1 MPACIPAAIPAAMIV
16 FKIAYKH
23 PHAIRRS
30 SQKAI
35 AIGRLAADHFQ
46 DLTLCAPTATL
57 KHMDRWIVSPGQT
70 GYAINDARTSYPC
83 IIGKSGLI
91 DAAAKREGDL
101 ATPLGSWV
109 MRCVYF
115 RPDRM
120 AAPVTDLPT
129 YPLRA
134 DLGWCDDP
142 GDAAYNQ
149 LVRRPYP
156 GRHEQLWREDK
167 RYDLL
172 VVLGHNDAPP
182 IAGLG
187 SAIFFH
193 LCTEDTEFTAG
204 CVAVLRN
211 HMTEILANS
220 SRGMTLAITRQAP
233 AEPLSV

>member
-1 MPACIPAAIPAAMIV
+1 
-16 FKIAYKH
+16 
-23 PHAIRRS
+23 
-30 SQKAI
+30 
-35 AIGRLAADHFQ
+35 
-46 DLTLCAPTATL
+46 
-57 KHMDRWIVSPGQT
+57 MDRWTVSPWPT
-70 GYAINDARTSYPC
+70 GYAIHNDQHSHKC

-91 DAAAKREGDL
+91 DAAAKREGDM

-115 RPDRM
+115 RPDRRL
-120 AAPVTDLPT
+120 APLTELPV
-129 YPLRA
+129 YPLGA

-142 GDAAYNQ
+142 ADAAYNQ

-156 GRHEQLWREDK
+156 GRHEQLWREDG

-193 LCTEDTEFTAG
+193 LHNENTLFTAG
-204 CVAVLRN
+204 CVAVLADQ
-211 HMTEILANS
+211 MIESLAHS
-220 SRGMTLAITRQAP
+220 SAGTPLVVTRQRHP
-233 AEPLSV
+233 VPVVQ

>member
-1 MPACIPAAIPAAMIV
+1 MIV

-23 PHAIRRS
+23 PYAIRRS

-35 AIGRLAADHFQ
+35 AIGILAADHVQ
-46 DLTLCAPTATL
+46 DLTLYAPTATL
-57 KHMDRWIVSPGQT
+57 KHMDRWTVSPGQT
-70 GYAINDARTSYPC
+70 GYAIDDARTCYPC

-129 YPLRA
+129 YPLSA

-156 GRHEQLWREDK
+156 GRHEQLWRKDE

-193 LCTEDTEFTAG
+193 LCTEDLEFTAG
-204 CVAVLRN
+204 CVAVLRD
-211 HMTEILANS
+211 HMAEILP
-220 SRGMTLAITRQAP
+220 IP
-233 AEPLSV
+233 AVAWHLPSLLRRLPSHCPCNASPPTQ